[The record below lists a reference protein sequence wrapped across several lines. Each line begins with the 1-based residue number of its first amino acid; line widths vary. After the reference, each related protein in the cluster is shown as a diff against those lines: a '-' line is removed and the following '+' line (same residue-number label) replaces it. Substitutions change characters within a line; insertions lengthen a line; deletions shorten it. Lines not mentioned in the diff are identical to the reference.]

1 MRAPRAPLGRPVIA
15 EQDQLGPGR
24 LNMGG
29 EADEVDIIGHPH
41 FVEDHGGPFTQAQ
54 LMVVEPPEQAGQGPR
69 LSDLCSAPR
78 ADELYGDR
86 RGDELAPEF
95 ADPRTRKARIAAA
108 LEALESREAAEHAL
122 EQQAEAKRDER
133 QQKAAG
139 AHLGVPVAHRRAS
152 SRSSGP
158 RSNWALA
165 EADYGV
171 RFADWKLRGE
181 SRQGG
186 REAAAAPSG
195 AANAG
200 RRRDGGSRA

>member
-95 ADPRTRKARIAAA
+95 ADLNLQGTHRGCSRGAREQGGSRARPRAASRG
-108 LEALESREAAEHAL
+108 EAGRAPAEGG
-122 EQQAEAKRDER
+122 R
-133 QQKAAG
+133 G
-139 AHLGVPVAHRRAS
+139 P
-152 SRSSGP
+152 P
-158 RSNWALA
+158 RSAGRPPKGCVA
-165 EADYGV
+165 RV
-171 RFADWKLRGE
+171 
-181 SRQGG
+181 G
-186 REAAAAPSG
+186 REATGPSPRPTMASASPTGSCGAKAARAAASEAAPSG